1 MLNAL
6 HLILFVFSIAQD
18 LRFVERQFQMRLRC
32 DCPQQFSLR
41 PSELFNC
48 LQIPMPFLYAQL
60 RFQNDHIL
68 RPADFHGQLQ
78 QLRAFLIHPIE
89 IPHSAKVAWG
99 EASGIRMPT
108 CQVFGSGDSRAFF
121 RPIAHQAAQCTVQFH
136 LRHLSAHRSINCG
149 MHITVIDLFPNV
161 HSFSFPA

>member
-1 MLNAL
+1 
-6 HLILFVFSIAQD
+6 
-18 LRFVERQFQMRLRC
+18 MRLIY
-32 DCPQQFSLR
+32 DCPQQFSLS
-41 PSELFNC
+41 PFELFNC
-48 LQIPMPFLYAQL
+48 LQIPMPFLHAQL

-78 QLRAFLIHPIE
+78 QFRGFLIHPIE
-89 IPHSAKVAWG
+89 IPHSAKVARG

-108 CQVFGSGDSRAFF
+108 RQVFGSGDSRTFF
-121 RPIAHQAAQCTVQFH
+121 RSIAHQAAQCKVQFH

-149 MHITVIDLFPNV
+149 MHIAVIDLFANV